1 MGKLARE
8 RPCSATA
15 EGTWRRDPN
24 LLQDLRLARVPL
36 SLRVL
41 CTQITRVRFG
51 PKPAH
56 ADVSRRS
63 SALHSGAGRIP
74 FRKENQLEFARD
86 REEAVR
92 SEEFLAATS
101 FGTRS
106 TGFGISR
113 SAFPPWDSTS
123 KLTCEK
129 LPVYLAEPL
138 MTRPGAPLPLTSML
152 GRVSCIRAIL
162 WLVSGRSLQV
172 RYTPVLVILNPVH
185 QAQMVLS
192 RSEPRIEL
200 RARLKRET
208 ASSRRLGTISNRS
221 HPPTWD
227 RARRLQLRCFHNS
240 EPCPE

>member
-92 SEEFLAATS
+92 SEEFLAAVPGNFATS

-123 KLTCEK
+123 KLTCER

-138 MTRPGAPLPLTSML
+138 MTRPGAPCGQATFPNVCGNRYPQARDRQRRGAPSPPLLVARPFERGRAHTNLPMTVVAWPLE
-152 GRVSCIRAIL
+152 GR
-162 WLVSGRSLQV
+162 
-172 RYTPVLVILNPVH
+172 
-185 QAQMVLS
+185 
-192 RSEPRIEL
+192 E
-200 RARLKRET
+200 
-208 ASSRRLGTISNRS
+208 
-221 HPPTWD
+221 
-227 RARRLQLRCFHNS
+227 
-240 EPCPE
+240 